1 MPQPSPLSSGLDAAR
16 GDGYSDTMIDT
27 TSPHSPDTHPARRE
41 DEVQSSHTTATL
53 QPGPHPRT
61 SVLEAGWLI
70 IALLIPLWV
79 NLWAD
84 QPFELS
90 KALLLRSLVWL
101 MTSTWLALRILGKDT
116 SWDALRRSP
125 LWLPLSLMVAT
136 VAIATIFA
144 PDPRLSL
151 HGTSERGQGAL
162 TLFTYP
168 LLFLIVASHLRESEQ
183 AHRLL
188 VAMVATAAII
198 VPLSWAEA
206 LGWDAIGLVS
216 DARSPITAT
225 LGRANFVGAYL
236 AILVP
241 LTLGLTLTT
250 THRWRRRA
258 LLLLLAGELSVIALT
273 LARGAWLATGVG
285 LAALGLWKLWA
296 SLDRPA
302 RKRFIAVLLPLC
314 LIGLA
319 LGGVHLQQAQ
329 AGSIAA
335 RRTIWS
341 AVVRLIGA
349 RPWLGYGPDALSMVF
364 PRVYPPQLVYYQG
377 RDVFVDRAHNLI
389 LDSAVTLGIPGA
401 LAHLWWISAV
411 FALGSRR
418 LAQARGTL
426 CEGCTGTGRPRE
438 KVEIMLMACLA
449 AIAGHLA
456 GLMVNFDVTATATAT
471 WLLMALIAA
480 PAWGQRRPHSRMAA
494 TPSSAKSIPLWR
506 TVAAGVVI
514 LGAGVATI
522 ALNAR
527 PLLAS
532 VAHRT
537 AIRHAEIG
545 ETAKALRAAERAVEL
560 WPWTTHHHWLLAQIA
575 RYEAS
580 IVPGDPR
587 PWAYAEAAL
596 LAARDLR
603 PGDYVVWALLGDLY
617 AQIGAELD
625 PAAFSSAHQAYEQAT
640 ALAPHHARLYVAW
653 GQIFLDEAQPAA
665 ALEQFRRAVDLDATD
680 GLAFR
685 LIGDVELAMG
695 RPQAAMN
702 AYRQSAHWS
711 PESALSHLGLA
722 RTYAT
727 LGDLDAAEAALAQ
740 ALALD
745 PHHPDVLAFRRQ
757 LQTRP

>member
-1 MPQPSPLSSGLDAAR
+1 MPQPSRLSSRLDAVQ
-16 GDGYSDTMIDT
+16 GDGYSETMSDTA
-27 TSPHSPDTHPARRE
+27 SPHERGPQPAQRG
-41 DEVQSSHTTATL
+41 DEGPSFTAAATL
-53 QPGPHPRT
+53 QPAPPPGAT
-61 SVLEAGWLI
+61 VLEAGWLI
-70 IALLIPLWV
+70 IATLIPLWV

-101 MTSTWLALRILGKDT
+101 MASLWLALWIIGKDNPRDT
-116 SWDALRRSP
+116 LRRSP
-125 LWLPLSLMVAT
+125 LWAPICLMAITVILAT
-136 VAIATIFA
+136 VFA
-144 PDPRLSL
+144 PDPHLSL

-162 TLFTYP
+162 TLLSYP

-183 AHRLL
+183 VYRLL

-250 THRWRRRA
+250 THRWHRRA
-258 LLLLLAGELSVIALT
+258 LLLLLAGELSVIVAT

-285 LAALGLWKLWA
+285 LAALGLWKIWP

-302 RKRFIAVLLPLC
+302 RRRFIAVALLLC

-319 LGGVHLQQAQ
+319 LGVVYVLQAQ

-349 RPWLGYGPDALSMVF
+349 RPLLGYGPDALSIVF

-377 RDVFVDRAHNLI
+377 RDVFVDRAHNLF
-389 LDSAVTLGIPGA
+389 LDGAVTLGIPGV
-401 LAHLWWISAV
+401 LAHLWWISAM

-418 LAQARGTL
+418 LALARGTL
-426 CEGCTGTGRPRE
+426 SEVCIGTGMPRG
-438 KVEIMLMACLA
+438 KAEIVLMACLA
-449 AIAGHLA
+449 AIIGHLA
-456 GLMVNFDVTATATAT
+456 DLMVSFDVTATATAT

-480 PAWGQRRPHSRMAA
+480 TAWEQRRSRSRMA
-494 TPSSAKSIPLWR
+494 TIPSPRKSLPLWR
-506 TVAAGVVI
+506 PVVAGALI
-514 LGAGVATI
+514 LGAVVATI
-522 ALNAR
+522 ELNVR

-532 VAHRT
+532 MAHRR
-537 AIRHAEIG
+537 AIRFAEIG
-545 ETAKALRAAERAVEL
+545 ETAEALRASEYAVEL
-560 WPWTTHHHWLLAQIA
+560 WPWTTHHHRLLAQIA

-580 IVPGDPR
+580 ITPGDPR

-596 LAARDLR
+596 LAARDRR

-617 AQIGAELD
+617 AQIGTQFD
-625 PAAFSSAHQAYEQAT
+625 PAAFSSAHQAYAQAT
-640 ALAPHHARLYVAW
+640 ALAPYHARLYVAW
-653 GQIFLDEAQPAA
+653 GQVFLDEAQPAA
-665 ALEQFRRAVDLDATD
+665 ALERFHRAVDLDATD

-695 RPQAAMN
+695 RPQAAMD
-702 AYRQSAHWS
+702 AYHQSAHWS
-711 PESALSHLGLA
+711 PEAALSHLGLA

-757 LQTRP
+757 LEARP